1 MAPLFNGGLLALLS
15 ATLVGVVCGQAPTV
29 ANSSFSNSDTSLT
42 FIYQNNLNAS
52 DDVNHVGAI
61 LLDPM
66 LQSEGRAKCAA
77 LGETLLPIAALDLHG
92 DDLESAFGYLAF
104 AGIVSAGQQYYI
116 QDAVLS
122 VNFALGGS
130 LGFST
135 DRNENAT
142 EPLPVLCTQSSTQNG
157 ATNAVATASN
167 ELRIPS
173 AGNTYVGF
181 RNQKS
186 FRFIGIPYAD
196 PFERFEYSQVYSA
209 TGQTITATKYGADCS
224 QAGDTNSS
232 EDCLFLNI
240 QTPYI
245 PKAGSTE
252 KLRPVMFNIHGG
264 GFTGGNGGAGSGLD
278 GGNMASRED
287 IVSVELNYRLSTIGF
302 LAVPGTDVKG
312 NYGIGDQVTALEV
325 SECDSNHVLTR
336 LTSSS
341 GSRRILLPL
350 EAIQTTS
357 PSLENLPAQ
366 DPFEHCSDRHQSFK
380 TTSFTALSPCRISVA
395 VWLLD

>member
-1 MAPLFNGGLLALLS
+1 MWLIALFCIFHARELYYVDVISASSNFRKSNVTLSRNLTMSPFLDSGLVALS
-15 ATLVGVVCGQAPTV
+15 ALVMTFAGLTQGQAP
-29 ANSSFSNSDTSLT
+29 AFRNSSFSNSDTSLT

-66 LQSEGRAKCAA
+66 IQVDGVSECAA
-77 LGETLLPIAALDLHG
+77 LGETLLPIASLDTHG
-92 DDLESAFGYLAF
+92 DDFESALRYLAF
-104 AGIVSAGQQYYI
+104 AGLVHAGQRYYV

-135 DRNENAT
+135 DRNENAA

-157 ATNAVATASN
+157 ASNALATTSN

-186 FRFIGIPYAD
+186 FRFVGIPYAD
-196 PFERFEYSQVYSA
+196 PFQRFEYSKVYSA
-209 TGQTITATKYGADCS
+209 TGQTINATKYGADCV
-224 QAGDTNSS
+224 QAGDTSSS

-245 PKAGSTE
+245 PRAGSTE
-252 KLRPVMFNIHGG
+252 RLRPVMFSIHGG
-264 GFTGGNGGAGSGLD
+264 GYTGGNGGSGSGLD

-302 LAVPGTDVKG
+302 LAVPGTSVKG
-312 NYGIGDQVTALEV
+312 NFGIGDQVTALEV
-325 SECDSNHVLTR
+325 RTR
-336 LTSSS
+336 NS
-341 GSRRILLPL
+341 GEIVMEP
-350 EAIQTTS
+350 
-357 PSLENLPAQ
+357 
-366 DPFEHCSDRHQSFK
+366 D
-380 TTSFTALSPCRISVA
+380 
-395 VWLLD
+395 

>member
-1 MAPLFNGGLLALLS
+1 MAPLFNGGLLALS
-15 ATLVGVVCGQAPTV
+15 ANLVGVVYGQAAAF

-66 LQSEGRAKCAA
+66 IQSEGRAKCAA
-77 LGETLLPIAALDLHG
+77 LGESLLPIGTLDLHG
-92 DDLESAFGYLAF
+92 DDFESALGYLAY
-104 AGIVSAGQQYYI
+104 AGIVNAGQQYYV

-122 VNFALGGS
+122 INFAVGGS

-157 ATNAVATASN
+157 ASNALATSSN
-167 ELRIPS
+167 ELRIQS

-196 PFERFEYSQVYSA
+196 PFERFEYSKVYSA
-209 TGQTITATKYGADCS
+209 TGQTINATKYGADCS
-224 QAGDTNSS
+224 QAGDTSSS
-232 EDCLFLNI
+232 ENCLFLNI

-245 PKAGSTE
+245 PRAGSTE
-252 KLRPVMFNIHGG
+252 KLRPVMFSIHGG

-312 NYGIGDQVTALEV
+312 NFGIGDQVTALEV
-325 SECDSNHVLTR
+325 STYNLGRHFINETN
-336 LTSSS
+336 TSSIV
-341 GSRRILLPL
+341 GQ
-350 EAIQTTS
+350 E
-357 PSLENLPAQ
+357 
-366 DPFEHCSDRHQSFK
+366 EHCCLWRQPK
-380 TTSFTALSPCRISVA
+380 
-395 VWLLD
+395 